1 MEDSALNL
9 FDGILYINLEMRKDR
24 KTKIKREFKKVGLH
38 PDKIHRIEGLLDEL
52 NGTRACAYSHAEALD
67 FAIRQGWKNV
77 LILEDDCLFVKP
89 LSVINNYIHT
99 FFEQFEENWDVF
111 LGAKSH
117 VSTPTPHRPLHPRP
131 ILPRSPR
138 LRRQWPLSHA
148 IERLFPLRLQVDG
161 RRPLLHLLF

>member
-111 LGAKSH
+111 FWAPMSAFRLLPLM
-117 VSTPTPHRPLHPRP
+117 TPTSSSN
-131 ILPRSPR
+131 SP
-138 LRRQWPLSHA
+138 
-148 IERLFPLRLQVDG
+148 
-161 RRPLLHLLF
+161 